1 MIATFLNRLPNP
13 ASERGDTLMEVLIS
27 SMIVGLIV
35 VGTLMGFDA
44 VDQIS
49 AQQREHNE
57 AATLANQSQE
67 QLRTDPAS
75 VLETLGAT
83 GHSYTQ
89 AIGGTTYTIKQTA
102 ELLPVSGSN
111 ATCNVTSNKRQSGNA
126 FSIAS
131 TISWHT
137 QTAFHRKSL
146 TTSSIITPPTG
157 SVLEVDADNAPV
169 ATSGVSGVTAIVTYT
184 PVESASNV
192 TLQQTTGNEG
202 CVVFGGI
209 PSTSA
214 VVEIAET
221 PGYVTVGGSSEY
233 PTKEVTIAPNYTTH
247 YEVIYNSGGAITAE
261 FAYGGLKTFSLENNG
276 KSNKPFAQAV
286 TGDTFVALNT
296 KMKLQPEFED
306 GSTRYE
312 HSSPPYEPLP
322 AALTTPTPY
331 ESTATTPKNLFP
343 FTASENGYWAV
354 YAGDCTANNPES
366 FSGGVKNP
374 EKVVVTP
381 GATTTAV
388 VPTSY
393 LELNVYKGTNA
404 ASGLETATK
413 YPVTITNTGCKSLK
427 PDNEVTI
434 NEPKHKQETSTGVEY
449 GGHLEHPFMPF
460 GEAKLCLPY
469 HASNGKYY
477 TATTAYKLEAA
488 ERYPRNIFLGDG
500 TGTYSEKVKRQPSN
514 TEEEQK
520 LTISSASSNPLSCP

>member
-75 VLETLGAT
+75 VLETLGTT

-137 QTAFHRKSL
+137 QRATHRKAL

-169 ATSGVSGVTAIVTYT
+169 ATGGVSGVTAIVTYT

-247 YEVIYNSGGAITAE
+247 YEVIYNAGGAITAE
-261 FAYGGLKTFSLENNG
+261 FAYGNSSTFEHKNNAKSASRLE
-276 KSNKPFAQAV
+276 PV

-306 GSTRYE
+306 GSTRYAN
-312 HSSPPYEPLP
+312 SSSPYEPLP

-331 ESTATTPKNLFP
+331 ESTATTQKNLFP

-381 GATTTAV
+381 GATTTAM

-413 YPVTITNTGCKSLK
+413 YPVTITNTGCKSLT
-427 PDNEVTI
+427 PDNEVAI
-434 NEPKHKQETSTGVEY
+434 NEPKHKQETSTGAEY
-449 GGHLEHPFMPF
+449 GGHLEHPFQPF
-460 GEAKLCLPY
+460 GQAKLCLPY
-469 HASNGKYY
+469 HASSGKYY
-477 TATTAYKLEAA
+477 TYTTEYKLEAA
-488 ERYPRNIFLGDG
+488 ERYPRNIFLGDISG
-500 TGTYSEKVKRQPSN
+500 EPKEKVTRMPSG
-514 TEEEQK
+514 TIEEQTLK
-520 LTISSASSNPLSCP
+520 IASSSNPLSCP

>member
-1 MIATFLNRLPNP
+1 
-13 ASERGDTLMEVLIS
+13 MEVLIS

-131 TISWHT
+131 TITWHT
-137 QTAFHRKSL
+137 QQAFHRKSL

-247 YEVIYNSGGAITAE
+247 YEVIYNAGGAITAE
-261 FAYGGLKTFSLENNG
+261 FAYEHSTTFSLENNG
-276 KSNKPFAQAV
+276 KSHKPFPQAV

-306 GSTRYE
+306 GSTRYASS
-312 HSSPPYEPLP
+312 SSPFEPLP

-374 EKVVVTP
+374 EKIVVTP

-393 LELNVYKGTNA
+393 LELNVYKSTSV

-434 NEPKHKQETSTGVEY
+434 NEPKHKQETSTGAEY
-449 GGHLEHPFMPF
+449 GGHLEHPFLPF

-469 HASNGKYY
+469 RASNGKYY
-477 TATTAYKLEAA
+477 TATTAYKLEAE
-488 ERYPRNIFLGDG
+488 ERYPRNIFLGD
-500 TGTYSEKVKRQPSN
+500 TANYNEKVKRQPSN
-514 TEEEQK
+514 TEEEEK
-520 LTISSASSNPLSCP
+520 VIVSSASTTPLSCP